1 MAEITGIET
10 AYHWSISRFAEA
22 FKMDR
27 ATIRKRLKAAGVEPV
42 GHKGASKLYALKDAA
57 PAICQADQA
66 AEFDIPDD
74 PEKMPPNMRKD
85 WYAGEKDRL
94 ATDTTKGQLVPVV
107 EHREA
112 NLVVLKSVV
121 GFFEGLTDKMERTR
135 KFTVEQLEELES
147 CTDDMRADLYDKLQ
161 QAEGVARADG

>member
-10 AYHWSISRFAEA
+10 AYHWNISRFAEA
-22 FKMDR
+22 FGMDR

-42 GHKGASKLYALKDAA
+42 GKKGAAKLYALKDAA
-57 PAICQADQA
+57 PAIYQADQGQ
-66 AEFDIPDD
+66 EMEMPTD
-74 PEKMPPNMRKD
+74 PEKMMPKDRKD
-85 WYAGEKDRL
+85 WHSGEKDRL
-94 ATDTTKGQLVPVV
+94 ANETTKSNLVPVD
-107 EHREA
+107 EHREGV
-112 NLVVLKSVV
+112 LVVLKSVV

-161 QAEGVARADG
+161 QAEGPAGVDG